1 MPRQSRDGQFG
12 SSSSH
17 EEQIHAADA
26 QGGLS
31 GTNAGNTRDFA
42 PMTRDGEDNNLGD
55 YSDSPVRASGGDEV
69 SAGEIASNAANAATG
84 ATVSGLRS
92 AGYGLLALG
101 RNGAKGV
108 ENLARRFFAR
118 MAAMMANMGSALSGF
133 VGGAI
138 SPRMATALATGGS
151 GGALIMGAVLLVNFV
166 LFPPKY
172 VDEPLPLRCEDSMM
186 MAPAGVSGSDYA
198 GGDTEENA
206 KYIYGVFS
214 ALGMGDENIAAI
226 LGNWSAESG
235 IDPTGVE
242 TIEDEPFELGPK
254 KKHAESVDFLIDK
267 YNPAYGADHPA
278 IVHSGI
284 GLGQWT
290 NGRNTM
296 LRDYAEKT
304 GRDWHDIELQLSFMI
319 GHDDPYRV
327 GQIDSMIKN
336 KNPGA
341 GSVSG
346 ATQWFFNK
354 WEGINDSSGPRR
366 HAEASKW
373 FTKMKGWSPNKS
385 DAQSVLNLAESSR
398 KIANSQAVSMN
409 MAMCPTTASTGGNSD
424 AAEAATSYA
433 WSLREYDSLN
443 DGTDMYIWLREQM
456 FPGDRF
462 WASCDRSVMTAVKWS
477 GTDVGVPPGPVVEIK
492 RYFNAE
498 GKKYWTKVGDNVPEK
513 DLKPGDIF
521 IHVGPGNYQ
530 HVWMYVGKDIV
541 KKVWEPTGDKY
552 DKNSVIVSGSLN
564 QRSPSLGGEGN
575 LADDYPTYEI
585 YRNKQK
591 NSSKEFTDVEV
602 PANMKPNRCGVN
614 KGAAPNP
621 RGGPSCQYKTPP
633 G

>member
-1 MPRQSRDGQFG
+1 MPRQSRDEQFG

-17 EEQIHAADA
+17 EEQIHAADGP
-26 QGGLS
+26 GGLS
-31 GTNAGNTRDFA
+31 GTGAGNTRDFA
-42 PMTRDGEDNNLGD
+42 PVTRDGEDNNLGD
-55 YSDSPVRASGGDEV
+55 YADSPVRASGDDDV
-69 SAGEIASNAANAATG
+69 SAGEIAANAANAATG

-118 MAAMMANMGSALSGF
+118 MAAMMANMGAALSGF

-138 SPRMATALATGGS
+138 SPRMATMIATGGS

-186 MAPAGVSGSDYA
+186 MAPAGASASDYA

-214 ALGMGDENIAAI
+214 ALGMSDENIAGI

-242 TIEDEPFELGPK
+242 TIYDEPFQVGPRK
-254 KKHAESVDFLIDK
+254 KKAESVNWDIMKID
-267 YNPAYGADHPA
+267 PAYANQPNHNMKTA
-278 IVHSGI
+278 GI

-290 NGRNTM
+290 DGRNKLLM
-296 LRDYAEKT
+296 DYSKKT
-304 GRDWHDIELQLSFMI
+304 GREWHDIELQLAFMI

-327 GQIDSMIKN
+327 GQVDSMIKN

-341 GSVSG
+341 NSVAG

-354 WEGINDSSGPRR
+354 WEGINDTSGGLR

-409 MAMCPTTASTGGNSD
+409 MAMCPTTGSAGGNSD

-433 WSLREYDSLN
+433 WSLREYDAGN
-443 DGTDMYIWLREQM
+443 DGTDMYVWLREQM
-456 FPGDRF
+456 FPGDKY

-513 DLKPGDIF
+513 ELKPGDIL
-521 IHVGPGNYQ
+521 IHVGGGQ
-530 HVWMYVGKDIV
+530 HVWMYVGKDII
-541 KKVWEPTGDKY
+541 KKVWEPTGEKY

-564 QRSPSLGGEGN
+564 DRSPSLGGEGN
-575 LADDYPTYEI
+575 LADGYSTYEV
-585 YRNKQK
+585 YRNSKK

-614 KGAAPNP
+614 KGSVPNP
-621 RGGPSCQYKTPP
+621 RGGPPCQYKTP
-633 G
+633 